1 MSLNSIGDLAQNL
14 MLRSQGT
21 RIRMQIDTLTQELS
35 SGQVA
40 DVTGRLRGD
49 FSHLADMDRSLK
61 RLHAL
66 STAAAETG
74 LLADATQA
82 SLETVNTAA
91 TDLSDSLLS
100 VSLSN
105 QAVSHTQAAVKARSA
120 LDTMISALNTSLAG
134 RSLFAGVAEDQSP
147 LRDADTL
154 LSELRTAVS
163 GQSTPADML
172 QAARDWF
179 DDPAGFQAA
188 IYTGS
193 DQSRSPVRVSENDEI
208 ALDRR
213 ADDPVFREGLML
225 AAVAA
230 LANDPALSLDST
242 GRNAIF
248 QAAGTGLL
256 GTRDRL
262 VELQAEVGDAQSRI
276 EKARTGNSMARTS
289 LDLARGEL
297 IGADPYETAIRLEAV
312 QFQLESLYTTTV
324 RNSRLTLVN
333 FLR

>member
-1 MSLNSIGDLAQNL
+1 MSLNSIGDLAQTL

-40 DVTGRLRGD
+40 DVAGRLRGD
-49 FSHLADMDRSLK
+49 FSHLSDMDRSLK
-61 RLHAL
+61 RLNAL
-66 STAAAETG
+66 STAAAETR

-82 SLETVNTAA
+82 SLETVNQAA

-105 QAVSHTQAAVKARSA
+105 QAVSHAQASVEARSA
-120 LDTMISALNTSLAG
+120 LDTMVSALNTSLAG
-134 RSLFAGVAEDQSP
+134 RSVFAGVAEDQAP
-147 LRDADTL
+147 LRSADTL
-154 LSELRTAVS
+154 LSGLRDAVA
-163 GQSTPADML
+163 GQSTPSDIL

-179 DDPAGFQAA
+179 DDAAGFQSVV
-188 IYTGS
+188 YTGS
-193 DQSRSPVRVSENDEI
+193 DQSRSPVQVSGNDQV
-208 ALDRR
+208 ALARR

-230 LANDPALSLDST
+230 LANDPALSLDTTTRS
-242 GRNAIF
+242 AIF
-248 QAAGTGLL
+248 EAAGTGLL
-256 GTRDRL
+256 GTRDRM
-262 VELQAEVGDAQSRI
+262 VELQAEVGDAQARI
-276 EKARTGNSMARTS
+276 EKAQTGNSMARTS
-289 LDLARGEL
+289 LELARGEL

>member
-21 RIRMQIDTLTQELS
+21 RIRMQIDTLTHELS

-66 STAAAETG
+66 SIAAAETG

-100 VSLSN
+100 VSMSN

-120 LDTMISALNTSLAG
+120 LDTMVSALNTSLAG
-134 RSLFAGVAEDQSP
+134 RSLFAGIAEDQSP
-147 LRDADTL
+147 LQSADTL
-154 LSELRTAVS
+154 LSELRTAIS
-163 GQSTPADML
+163 GQSTPSDIL
-172 QAARDWF
+172 QAAQDWF
-179 DDPAGFQAA
+179 DDPAGFQTV
-188 IYTGS
+188 IYAGS
-193 DQSRSPVRVSENDEI
+193 GQSRNPVQVSANGQV
-208 ALDRR
+208 ALAHR

-230 LANDPALSLDST
+230 LANDPALPLNTTTRS
-242 GRNAIF
+242 AIF
-248 QAAGTGLL
+248 ETAGTGLL

-262 VELQAEVGDAQSRI
+262 VELQAEVGDTQARI
-276 EKARTGNSMARTS
+276 EQAKIGNSMARTS
-289 LDLARGEL
+289 LELARGEL

>member
-1 MSLNSIGDLAQNL
+1 MSLNSIGDLAQTL

-40 DVTGRLRGD
+40 DVAGRLRGD
-49 FSHLADMDRSLK
+49 FSHLSDMDRSLK
-61 RLHAL
+61 RLNAL
-66 STAAAETG
+66 STAAAETR

-82 SLETVNTAA
+82 SLETVNQAA

-105 QAVSHTQAAVKARSA
+105 QAFSHAQASVEARSA
-120 LDTMISALNTSLAG
+120 LDTMVSALNTSLAG
-134 RSLFAGVAEDQSP
+134 RSVFAGVAEDQAP
-147 LRDADTL
+147 LRSADTL
-154 LSELRTAVS
+154 LSGLRDAVA
-163 GQSTPADML
+163 GQSTPSDIL

-179 DDPAGFQAA
+179 DDAAGFQSVV
-188 IYTGS
+188 YTGS
-193 DQSRSPVRVSENDEI
+193 DQSRSPVQVSGNDQV
-208 ALDRR
+208 ALARR

-230 LANDPALSLDST
+230 LANDPALSLDTTTRS
-242 GRNAIF
+242 AIF
-248 QAAGTGLL
+248 EAAGTGLL
-256 GTRDRL
+256 GTRDRM
-262 VELQAEVGDAQSRI
+262 VELQAEVGDAQARI
-276 EKARTGNSMARTS
+276 EKAQTGNSMARTS
-289 LDLARGEL
+289 LELARGEL